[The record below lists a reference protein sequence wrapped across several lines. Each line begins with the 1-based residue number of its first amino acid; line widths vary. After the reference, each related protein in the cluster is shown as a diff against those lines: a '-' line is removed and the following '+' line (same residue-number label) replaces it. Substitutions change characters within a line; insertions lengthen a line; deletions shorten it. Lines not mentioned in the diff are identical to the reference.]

1 MYSTHDKNNLDYG
14 SIGISLL
21 FMGPESA
28 VKKFTMVP
36 YVCMHTVP

>member
-1 MYSTHDKNNLDYG
+1 MYSTHDKKNLDYG
-14 SIGISLL
+14 SIGISLR

-28 VKKFTMVP
+28 VKNFRMIP